1 MFFVRCR
8 FIQGVERDDLLAVVV
23 VLDGDAMRVVVAA
36 SVRSSVAAF
45 FGGSASAWADQ
56 RRHGRRFWNGR
67 YYDLSIFL
75 AGGRVRVDF
84 WDEARVRHRWMR
96 IWAAHL
102 IFIRA
107 ERLGFAHGNELVG
120 LRIFR
125 VLKNGALVEMPIA
138 HPPSC
143 DVFANCKA
151 LRLLFDR
158 DHERVLAGAAVVL
171 DEIDDLDLLLLGLLR
186 LLLLW
191 SVRLSPDV
199 EPVVG
204 FAQVEHLGVCGRR
217 RHRWIYKHRWSV
229 SLFSLSSAA
238 LLDFPSIRIQARSM
252 SSVMG
257 IAENDEIE
265 LWSDA
270 DPGAV
275 GSDIFGFEGI
285 PVS

>member
-171 DEIDDLDLLLLGLLR
+171 DEIDDLDLLL
-186 LLLLW
+186 
-191 SVRLSPDV
+191 
-199 EPVVG
+199 
-204 FAQVEHLGVCGRR
+204 GVCGRR